1 MSTGL
6 SNLIFSERISESVK
20 LELITKVL
28 EKISPEMVVEHLFS
42 HSTGKDDYVYVL
54 ENIPRVGVFRDIK
67 KAFWKKINT
76 LDEALIFEVT
86 TQYIEKHAGNAL
98 PHEIKLVKER
108 EKVNKKTA
116 KMSKDSAPVGLSA
129 IDKVYKDYDNAR
141 AEAKSARLQRAKER
155 AQRLV
160 SKPISPEYSKGVGD
174 EKTEETR
181 KAVFNKLNPQQKKE
195 AVMKDIKDTTT
206 AIKNGEK
213 IKPKGFSDLSKDI
226 SNKLEKENNIEK
238 NSPKQLSLKDSKPE
252 VKKEE
257 KTPSKTLFD
266 QEIDKQL
273 AKKEENKPKEVTSE
287 VTTSSTEQGKP
298 AGKPRKPKQEGTST
312 TNEPQATGADAE
324 EGKNK
329 PKRSGRKRS
338 QTVATQPNS
347 ETQTSKEENNKDY
360 ADEIRQAT
368 LRLKQLKLSKSP
380 LDQVQAAQDTLDNLK
395 RLAKEN
401 STVKKT
407 KKKTKKKTGS
417 K

>member
-160 SKPISPEYSKGVGD
+160 SKSSNPEYSKGVGD

-181 KAVFNKLNPQQKKE
+181 KAVFDKLNPQQKKE

-213 IKPKGFSDLSKDI
+213 IKSKGFLDLSKDI
-226 SNKLEKENNIEK
+226 SNKLEKESNIEK
-238 NSPKQLSLKDSKPE
+238 NSPKQLSLKDSKSE

-298 AGKPRKPKQEGTST
+298 ARKPKQEGTST

-338 QTVATQPNS
+338 QTVTTQPNS

-380 LDQVQAAQDTLDNLK
+380 LDQVQAAQDTLDNLRK
-395 RLAKEN
+395 LAKEN
-401 STVKKT
+401 STAKKT